1 MDKYYF
7 PAVPDRWSVAGTEEM
22 GEGEEATAPA

>member
-7 PAVPDRWSVAGTEEM
+7 PAVPDRWSVAGTEE
-22 GEGEEATAPA
+22 GEGEDTNTGA